1 LKYQLRFQEFDGEW
15 EKKTLFDISKDVS
28 YGMNAASKSFD
39 GIHKYLRITDI
50 DADTRKFNPNPLTSP
65 EGFIDKKFKLKEND
79 LLFTR
84 TGASVGKSY
93 LYDSKDGDLYYAGF
107 LIKFNI
113 VKANSYFETA
123 ILQSGN
129 KSFLKL
135 KEFKNNKKEFVGLS
149 NKISM
154 LDNIFQKK
162 INNTYKNKIDSLYI
176 LDQSYREKNQSTE
189 KIDDSNFSLLLSL
202 IYEYGFPSEEKI
214 GYESYKRAN
223 IILHH
228 NLRLTKNEK
237 YLNIFFE
244 KYVRNGEYRP
254 EDYAWTLEQN
264 RVWFNKSTPIYYF
277 LILPTKNLTH
287 EQKEKINLTRREIGL
302 KPLEAFKENKNSF
315 QTIW

>member
-1 LKYQLRFQEFDGEW
+1 
-15 EKKTLFDISKDVS
+15 
-28 YGMNAASKSFD
+28 M
-39 GIHKYLRITDI
+39 
-50 DADTRKFNPNPLTSP
+50 
-65 EGFIDKKFKLKEND
+65 
-79 LLFTR
+79 
-84 TGASVGKSY
+84 
-93 LYDSKDGDLYYAGF
+93 
-107 LIKFNI
+107 
-113 VKANSYFETA
+113 
-123 ILQSGN
+123 
-129 KSFLKL
+129 
-135 KEFKNNKKEFVGLS
+135 
-149 NKISM
+149 
-154 LDNIFQKK
+154 
-162 INNTYKNKIDSLYI
+162 YI

>member
-1 LKYQLRFQEFDGEW
+1 MHFRKTFVYLGVSRNIMKIPHKIILSLIISLLGLSFINAQNYFEYYNKSNKGDSLKFY
-15 EKKTLFDISKDVS
+15 KKYIEALEN
-28 YGMNAASKSFD
+28 YENAFKKVDFVHSDKLINAGLTAIKLN
-39 GIHKYLRITDI
+39 KY
-50 DADTRKFNPNPLTSP
+50 
-65 EGFIDKKFKLKEND
+65 E
-79 LLFTR
+79 
-84 TGASVGKSY
+84 
-93 LYDSKDGDLYYAGF
+93 
-107 LIKFNI
+107 
-113 VKANSYFETA
+113 KANSYFETA